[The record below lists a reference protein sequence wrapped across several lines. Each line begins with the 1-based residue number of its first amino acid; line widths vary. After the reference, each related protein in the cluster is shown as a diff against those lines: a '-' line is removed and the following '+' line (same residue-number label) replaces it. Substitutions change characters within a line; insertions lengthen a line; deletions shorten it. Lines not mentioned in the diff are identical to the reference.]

1 MNTQSIRRM
10 VNKSQ
15 ARFCFSPKLHIS
27 RQSKTLKATGVAK
40 SRPKQT
46 VTIPPS
52 LGGIEMLIIVLGDGG
67 GH

>member
-15 ARFCFSPKLHIS
+15 ARFCFSPMLHIS

-46 VTIPPS
+46 VTIPP